1 MNSPLRRSFLGKVFA
16 PRKLTPQLAS
26 LAKISL
32 FSQLSA
38 VELGIVN
45 GLLHHREYLAEEV
58 IFDEGDEGQALYLIE
73 SGEVALMHP
82 GKGEAG
88 RVATM
93 RAGAF
98 FGDMSLIDNIHRTAQ
113 ARAIHRSQLGVF
125 FREDF
130 LGLMDT
136 HARIA
141 SKIAL
146 ELAREM
152 GRRLRQQHHTSQPNN
167 WHQHH

>member
-1 MNSPLRRSFLGKVFA
+1 MPNRSSAFSKIFS
-16 PRKLTPQLAS
+16 PRKLTPQLAM

-38 VELGIVN
+38 TELGIID
-45 GLLHHREYLAEEV
+45 GLLHHRDYLDGEI
-58 IFDEGDEGQALYLIE
+58 IFDEGEEGQAIYFIE
-73 SGEVALMHP
+73 VGEVRLMHP
-82 GKGEAG
+82 GLGAEG
-88 RVATM
+88 HIATLGV
-93 RAGAF
+93 GAF
-98 FGDMSLIDNIHRTAQ
+98 FGDMALIDNVRRTAQ
-113 ARAIHRSQLGVF
+113 ARATQTARLAVF

-146 ELAREM
+146 QLAREM
-152 GRRLRQQHHTSQPNN
+152 GRRLRQQAPDSRGKWQ
-167 WHQHH
+167 QHP

>member
-1 MNSPLRRSFLGKVFA
+1 MSINRSFLGKVFA

-32 FSQLSA
+32 FNQLSA
-38 VELGIVN
+38 TELGIVD
-45 GLLHHREYLAEEV
+45 GLLHHRDYLADEV
-58 IFDEGDEGQALYLIE
+58 VFDEGEEGQAIYLIE
-73 SGEVALMHP
+73 SGEIALMHP
-82 GKGEAG
+82 GQGENG
-88 RVATM
+88 HIATL
-93 RAGAF
+93 GPGSF
-98 FGDMSLIDNIHRTAQ
+98 FGDMALIDNVHRTAQ
-113 ARAIHRSQLGVF
+113 ARATQGSRLAVF

-146 ELAREM
+146 QIAREM
-152 GRRLRQQHHTSQPNN
+152 GRRLRQQPSGESRT
-167 WHQHH
+167 WHQHQ